1 MARKTSDRTAS
12 NPPATASSAPVSRRR
27 MLARTVAAVGGGA
40 ATLLGAERAI
50 AGQGST
56 SAPQTPS
63 GAAQRFRA
71 FVRFGT
77 GASVQELKLLPLG
90 PLQVVVR
97 TEAAQICY
105 TTTAPALATTNVAQ
119 AVIPGHGG
127 VGTVVEIGSRVKR
140 VQVGDRV
147 IVAGSSQCGECY
159 HCLHGRADR
168 CLLANNGGG
177 DPNAPIAEMRDG
189 TKVTGFRGGCAELM
203 VAFES
208 YCVPVFTKVSSTELA
223 ILHDVGM
230 VGLAAT
236 MNVAPVEPG
245 SDVVVLGCGPLG
257 LSAVQGAR
265 IKGAA
270 RIVAVEPIRMRRD
283 LALKVGA
290 TVALDP
296 NVEGGNLVQK
306 IQSICSPPT
315 DRRLAGGAYRGP
327 EFVIEA
333 VGGDLFTPKVEVGPD
348 PTGILSLQQAWQLCS
363 PAGHL
368 VTTGVGHPAA
378 ATISFPANQWANGA
392 KNHHPGNVAGA
403 QSKRDL
409 PRFVK
414 LIEAGLFDAKSLATA
429 IFPLERARE
438 AFEAAAYRTTVAAVI
453 VVT

>member
-1 MARKTSDRTAS
+1 MQMSKTSA
-12 NPPATASSAPVSRRR
+12 SRRR
-27 MLARTVAAVGGGA
+27 ILKAAAAAVGGGA
-40 ATLLGAERAI
+40 STLLGS
-50 AGQGST
+50 QGAAAQAPT
-56 SAPQTPS
+56 SALSGTPS
-63 GAAQRFRA
+63 SAGRLFRA

-90 PLQVVVR
+90 PTQVVVR

-105 TTTAPALATTNVAQ
+105 TTTGPALATTQAAQ
-119 AVIPGHGG
+119 ALIPGHGG
-127 VGTVVEIGSRVKR
+127 VGTVLEVGSMVKR
-140 VQVGDRV
+140 AQVGDRV
-147 IVAGSSQCGECY
+147 IVAGGTQCGECY

-168 CLLANNGGG
+168 CLMANGGG

-189 TKVTGFRGGCAELM
+189 TKVTGFRGGCAELI
-203 VAFES
+203 VAFENA
-208 YCVPVFTKVSSTELA
+208 CVPVFTKVSSIELA
-223 ILHDVGM
+223 MLHDVGM

-245 SDVVVLGCGPLG
+245 SDVAVLGCGPLG

-270 RIVAVEPIRMRRD
+270 RIVAVEPIRARRE
-283 LALKVGA
+283 LALKLGA
-290 TVALDP
+290 TAVLDP
-296 NVEGGNLVQK
+296 NAEGNNLVQRV
-306 IQSICSPPT
+306 QELCAPPT
-315 DRRLAGGAYRGP
+315 DRRLAGGGYRGP
-327 EFVIEA
+327 DFVIEA
-333 VGGDLFTPKVEVGPD
+333 VGGDLYPPKAEAGPD

-368 VTTGVGHPAA
+368 VTTSVGHPQG

-414 LIEAGLFDAKSLATA
+414 LIEAGLFDAKALATG
-429 IFPLERARE
+429 IFPLERTRE
-438 AFEAAAYRTTVAAVI
+438 AYEAAAYRTTVGAV
-453 VVT
+453 VVFA